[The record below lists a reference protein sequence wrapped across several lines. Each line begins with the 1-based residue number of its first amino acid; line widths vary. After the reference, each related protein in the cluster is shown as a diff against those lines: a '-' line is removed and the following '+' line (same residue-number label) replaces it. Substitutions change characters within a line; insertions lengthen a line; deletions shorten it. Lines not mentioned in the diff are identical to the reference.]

1 MNSQQPKLGAA
12 FRDGQLV
19 TIEDVESGLACGCV
33 CPACG
38 ARLVARKGQ
47 VRIHHF
53 GHHDTDAC
61 EYGVEMIAHLLA
73 KWILDE
79 TMAFTVPPVY
89 AMPGTCLRP
98 YQDRLLAEVQIE
110 RRFGGVVPDIFVRDR
125 DGNSLVIGTRVT
137 HPADQRKIHQLGEL
151 GLSAVEVRVPKCDV
165 LSVEQMQKVMTTTT
179 GTKIWLFNMEAAA
192 HRVEHFGSPD
202 GPGRNYE
209 LKENYYGYFP
219 GGLTCG
225 TQPYSR
231 ASKTVSADS

>member
-1 MNSQQPKLGAA
+1 MNPTQPKLGVA
-12 FRDGQLV
+12 FRDDQLV
-19 TIEDVESGLACGCV
+19 AISEVESGLGCGCV

-38 ARLVARKGQ
+38 AQLVARKGQ
-47 VRIHHF
+47 IRLHHF
-53 GHHDTDAC
+53 AHHNTAPC

-73 KWILDE
+73 KWILE
-79 TMAFTVPPVY
+79 QSMAFTVPPVY

-110 RRFGGVVPDIFVRDR
+110 RRFGGIVPDILARDK
-125 DGNSLVIGTRVT
+125 DGNSLVIHIRVT

-179 GTKIWLFNMEAAA
+179 GTKVWLFNMEAAA

>member
-1 MNSQQPKLGAA
+1 MSSQLPKLGAA

-73 KWILDE
+73 KGILDE

-98 YQDRLLAEVQIE
+98 YQERLLAEVQIE
-110 RRFGGVVPDIFVRDR
+110 RRFGGVVPDIFVRDK
-125 DGNSLVIGTRVT
+125 DGNSLVIDTRVT
-137 HPADQRKIHQLGEL
+137 HPAEQGKIHQLGQL
-151 GLSAVEVRVPKCDV
+151 GLFAVEVRVPRCDV
-165 LSVEQMQKVMTTTT
+165 LSLAHMQRVMTTTA
-179 GTKIWLFNMEAAA
+179 GLKFWLFNPEAAA
-192 HRVEHFGSPD
+192 FRSQHLGGKD
-202 GPGRNYE
+202 GPGRLYE
-209 LKENYYGYFP
+209 LKEDYYGYFP
-219 GGLTCG
+219 GSLTCG
-225 TQPYSR
+225 TAPFRPLPPES
-231 ASKTVSADS
+231 